1 MGECERGWL
10 GRFGQGGVHG
20 GLRLVGLGGESG
32 PGEILTREGP
42 GGGPAENP
50 FSSFQ
55 TLRDKG

>member
-1 MGECERGWL
+1 VGECERGWL

-42 GGGPAENP
+42 EGGAAA
-50 FSSFQ
+50 SFY
-55 TLRDKG
+55 L